1 MPKLPGRCCSLS
13 HLGVDANGGLA
24 EDTLVELHTETRQ
37 HTPAS
42 HTRSARRTHNGQDTA
57 ASALANGRADH
68 AKVIGGS
75 GDRGGWVETRV
86 LVDATWKGDENQTEM
101 DEKRKG
107 TLTLSAV
114 EISSTE
120 DVGGAA
126 LGRPVEAAAG
136 DIDRLALVE
145 GGGEGGGEAGEEGDG
160 GDGEL
165 HFGC

>member
-24 EDTLVELHTETRQ
+24 EDTLVE
-37 HTPAS
+37 
-42 HTRSARRTHNGQDTA
+42 NGQDTA

-75 GDRGGWVETRV
+75 GDRGG
-86 LVDATWKGDENQTEM
+86 
-101 DEKRKG
+101 
-107 TLTLSAV
+107 LSAV